1 MRRLGWEKK
10 LCLCIQCGVAVGVGG
25 RSVLTTIEEI
35 FLKALKSHGDDD
47 GDDSQDG
54 WRRFDGKGKK

>member
-1 MRRLGWEKK
+1 M
-10 LCLCIQCGVAVGVGG
+10 CAAIGVGKKSCVSAYNVVLSLMVG
-25 RSVLTTIEEI
+25 ESVLTTMEEI
-35 FLKALKSHGDDD
+35 FLKALKSHDDD